1 MNWEAVGAVG
11 EWVGGIAT
19 IGTLFYLAYQVRQNT
34 LSTRSSA
41 YQAASQSISEWTN
54 QIASDTK
61 LMQSFS
67 DALNDPTSIDDA
79 LRAQLSMQL
88 NGLFRNY
95 ENIFYQWRE
104 GAIGDD
110 VWKGWKTQ
118 ILSVY
123 WTPLAQLW
131 WPNWRNFCHEDFSSF
146 LESSEPSELITVG
159 LMPTY
164 AENSDTDDA

>member
-1 MNWEAVGAVG
+1 MNWDAIGAIG

-19 IGTLFYLAYQVRQNT
+19 IGTLFYLAYQIRLNT
-34 LSTRSSA
+34 KSTRSSA

-54 QIASDTK
+54 QVAADAD
-61 LMQSFS
+61 LMQQLS
-67 DALNDPTSIDDA
+67 AGLEDPASLDETH
-79 LRAQLSMQL
+79 RAQILMQL

-110 VWKGWKTQ
+110 VWKGWSNQ
-118 ILSVY
+118 MLSVY

-131 WPNWRNFCHEDFSSF
+131 WPSWRTFCHEEFCSF
-146 LESSEPSELITVG
+146 LETSIKPEATISLALPDVPIEKGP
-159 LMPTY
+159 
-164 AENSDTDDA
+164 

>member
-1 MNWEAVGAVG
+1 MELNWDAIGALG

-34 LSTRSSA
+34 KSTRSSA

-54 QIASDTK
+54 QVAGDSD
-61 LMQSFS
+61 LMQNFS
-67 DALNDPTSIDDA
+67 NALSDPGSLDDA
-79 LRAQLSMQL
+79 LKAQMNMQL

-110 VWKGWKTQ
+110 VWKGWSAQ
-118 ILSVY
+118 ILGVY

-131 WPNWRNFCHEDFSSF
+131 WPNWREFCHDDFRSF
-146 LESSEPSELITVG
+146 LETSKPREPITMELR
-159 LMPTY
+159 PK
-164 AENSDTDDA
+164 